1 VPENRTLEEN
11 CPAIYTARLTQKYM
25 SNDMSYNI
33 DPELRPMLEF
43 LPSLG
48 FDNPEQARAGITEMS
63 AMMAD
68 SIDESG
74 VCIEDRTISG
84 GDDATNIAI
93 RIYRPEEL
101 KDKTAGLLYIHGGGF
116 VVGDLDTEHAGPIG
130 VCRALGIV
138 VVSTDYRKAP
148 ENPYPA
154 GLEDCFAALEWLHR
168 HADELLVDRSR
179 IGIRGGSAGGGLS
192 AGLALLARD
201 RGGPEICFQY
211 LGIPELDDRLQTVS
225 MTEFTDTPLWNRP
238 NAVLSWQYY
247 LGENYVAGGDD
258 VPYTAAPARASVE
271 QLRGLP
277 PAYVSTMEFDP
288 LRDEG
293 IEYAL
298 KLLQAGVNVEL
309 HSFPGTFHGSEL
321 VVDAAVSKRG
331 ESEGLEAL
339 RRGLGIRD

>member
-1 VPENRTLEEN
+1 
-11 CPAIYTARLTQKYM
+11 
-25 SNDMSYNI
+25 MSYNI
-33 DPELRPMLEF
+33 DPELQAVLEF
-43 LPSLG
+43 LPSL
-48 FDNPEQARAGITEMS
+48 DLENPGQARAGLTEMS
-63 AMMAD
+63 ALMTD
-68 SIDESG
+68 SIDETG
-74 VCIEDRTISG
+74 VSIEDRSIPGASG
-84 GDDATNIAI
+84 AANIAI
-93 RIYRPEEL
+93 RIYRPEALQE
-101 KDKTAGLLYIHGGGF
+101 KTAGLLYIHGGGF
-116 VVGDLDTEHAGPIG
+116 VVGNLDTEHAGPIG

-148 ENPYPA
+148 EHPYPA
-154 GLEDCFAALEWLHR
+154 GLDDCFTALQWLHAN
-168 HADELLVDRSR
+168 ADELSVDRER
-179 IGIRGGSAGGGLS
+179 IGIRGGSAGAGLS

-201 RGGPEICFQY
+201 RGGPDICFQY

-247 LGENYVAGGDD
+247 LGDSYIPGGDD

-321 VVDAAVSKRG
+321 MADAAVSQRG
-331 ESEGLEAL
+331 LSEGLEAL
-339 RRGLGIRD
+339 RRGLKVQG